1 MSELNN
7 NIKVDLAYIR
17 SGDYIKNFRCLR
29 AIRWRYAV
37 DMAIDF
43 RVMLD
48 QEITEPQTKLT
59 FRVIKPE

>member
-7 NIKVDLAYIR
+7 NIKVGLKYIR
-17 SGDYIKNFRCLR
+17 IEDYIKNFRCPR

-37 DMAIDF
+37 DMTIEF

-48 QEITEPQTKLT
+48 QEITEPQKN
-59 FRVIKPE
+59 

>member
-7 NIKVDLAYIR
+7 NIKVGLRYIR
-17 SGDYIKNFRCLR
+17 SGDYVKTFRCLR
-29 AIRWRYAV
+29 EIRWRYAV

-48 QEITEPQTKLT
+48 QEITKPQK
-59 FRVIKPE
+59 IN